1 VISTGRQDGFA
12 LLTMMVLL
20 ALLMGLLLTHFS
32 LTWIELSTTR
42 SSMNSFV
49 GFYAAEAGLNVRAD
63 LVRQDFVG
71 YSLPSGT
78 SPDTSGG
85 ATPCVGSNQ
94 GSGDFACVAYAFRDR
109 KVISWVEETPY
120 SANPIVV
127 PRGEKY
133 KNLHGHEYHYVVY
146 SNAINAKDF
155 PEAVLE
161 MHFKSRVVPL
171 FQFAAF
177 YDKDLEILPWP
188 DLFLE
193 GPVHS
198 NGDLYVGSNGTLD
211 IMGQLTVADDLF
223 HGRKDA
229 DLCMSGDVQ
238 VADPDDQTA
247 IPGCSG
253 GRTLIAQSDVTAWN
267 GMINTDVTPLT
278 LPPPEA
284 LDPVAGRAYWDS
296 ADVRIVLDVNGAPAI
311 QVRDAN
317 GSVNVADSATLNAC
331 GVVAASKTFYDNREG
346 ELIDML
352 DVDVQGLLTC
362 LHNSNLMGYDID
374 DTTDGGLVWHL
385 TVDGPASSVV
395 NNYGVRLTN
404 GNELVSPAA
413 GSPAVAGLTVATDQA
428 MYVQGH
434 FNAVNKIPAAV
445 LADSLNVLSDG
456 WSDDANSALPLA
468 TNRVATATTINAAFL
483 TGTDTTGGA
492 EGAAGRDSG
501 GYNGGLENFFR
512 LHEKWTGVTLTYRGS
527 FVSLDNPRHVDG
539 AWTHGAPYYTAPA
552 RDWNFDLD
560 FEDALLMPPLSPVFV
575 YLRQEL
581 FVRRFEL

>member
-1 VISTGRQDGFA
+1 
-12 LLTMMVLL
+12 MMVLL

-94 GSGDFACVAYAFRDR
+94 GSGDFACVAYDFQDR
-109 KVISWVEETPY
+109 SVVTWVEETAF
-120 SANPIVV
+120 SSNPIVV

-146 SNAINAKDF
+146 SNAINAKDL

-193 GPVHS
+193 GPVHT

-211 IMGQLTVADDLF
+211 IMGQLTVAGGLH

-229 DLCMSGDVQ
+229 DACMSGAVQ

-284 LDPVAGRAYWDS
+284 LDPVAGRAYWDN
-296 ADVRIVLDVNGAPAI
+296 ADVRIVLDLNGGSPAI
-311 QVRDAN
+311 QIREAN
-317 GSVNVADSATLNAC
+317 GTVNAADSATLNAC
-331 GVVAASKTFYDNREG
+331 GVVTTSNSLHDRREG
-346 ELIDML
+346 DGIAML
-352 DVDVQGLLTC
+352 DVHVQGLLTC
-362 LHNSNLMGYDID
+362 LHASGLMGYDID
-374 DTTDGGLVWHL
+374 DTTDGGLVWYL
-385 TVDGPASSVV
+385 TVDGPDSGVV

-404 GNELVSPAA
+404 GGELASPAA

-428 MYVQGH
+428 AYVQGD
-434 FNAVNKIPAAV
+434 FNAVNKVPAAV
-445 LADSLNVLSDG
+445 LADSLNVLSNG
-456 WSDDANSALPLA
+456 WNDANSDPTLPFTGRA
-468 TNRVATATTINAAFL
+468 ATATTINAAFL
-483 TGTDTTGGA
+483 AGTDSTGGA
-492 EGAAGRDSG
+492 EGAAGRDAG

-512 LHEKWTGVTLTYRGS
+512 LHENWTGVTLTYRGS
-527 FVSLDNPRHVDG
+527 FVSLDTPRHVDG
-539 AWTHGAPYYTAPA
+539 ARIYGPPYYTSPA

>member
-1 VISTGRQDGFA
+1 MIHSSRQDGFA

-85 ATPCVGSNQ
+85 ATPCVGSNH
-94 GSGDFACVAYAFRDR
+94 GSGDFACVAYGFQDR
-109 KVISWVEETPY
+109 KVISWVEETPF
-120 SANPIVV
+120 SSNPIVV

-146 SNAINAKDF
+146 SNAINAKGL

-161 MHFKSRVVPL
+161 MHFKSRGVPL

-211 IMGQLTVADDLF
+211 IMGQLTVAGDF
-223 HGRKDA
+223 YHGRKDA
-229 DLCMSGDVQ
+229 DACMSGDVK

-253 GRTLIAQSDVTAWN
+253 GRTLIAQSDVTTWN

-278 LPPPEA
+278 LPPSDA
-284 LDPVAGRAYWDS
+284 LDPVAGRAYWDN
-296 ADVRIVLDVNGAPAI
+296 ADVRIVLDLNGAPAI
-311 QVRDAN
+311 QVRDVN
-317 GSVNVADSATLNAC
+317 GNVNVADSATLNAC
-331 GVVAASKTFYDNREG
+331 GVVGASNSLYDRREG
-346 ELIDML
+346 AWIDML
-352 DVDVQGLLTC
+352 DVQVQGLLAC
-362 LHNSNLMGYDID
+362 LHASGLMGYDID
-374 DTTDGGLVWHL
+374 DTTDGGLVWYL
-385 TVDGPASSVV
+385 TVDGP
-395 NNYGVRLTN
+395 
-404 GNELVSPAA
+404 
-413 GSPAVAGLTVATDQA
+413 D
-428 MYVQGH
+428 
-434 FNAVNKIPAAV
+434 
-445 LADSLNVLSDG
+445 
-456 WSDDANSALPLA
+456 
-468 TNRVATATTINAAFL
+468 
-483 TGTDTTGGA
+483 
-492 EGAAGRDSG
+492 
-501 GYNGGLENFFR
+501 
-512 LHEKWTGVTLTYRGS
+512 
-527 FVSLDNPRHVDG
+527 
-539 AWTHGAPYYTAPA
+539 
-552 RDWNFDLD
+552 
-560 FEDALLMPPLSPVFV
+560 
-575 YLRQEL
+575 
-581 FVRRFEL
+581 